1 MNRLVF
7 LGMAGILLLTSSGVA
22 RAAERC
28 QAFPAASL
36 TRTECERQEAERAR
50 KEEETKRKER
60 ESSVGTR
67 PRGTTLSD
75 YTCPGG
81 NPGAVTLFSGSPG
94 ETIEGNFLNGFG
106 KTVQGA
112 RVSFELVDTQNRIID
127 RISAAIFPDT
137 LGPGEAGKFRL
148 YLPHRNELSRAWDC
162 FRVIVTEKPPDQIQI
177 R

>member
-1 MNRLVF
+1 MSRLAF
-7 LGMAGILLLTSSGVA
+7 LGMAAILAMVPYDVV

-28 QAFPAASL
+28 QAFPAASF
-36 TRTECERQEAERAR
+36 TRMECERQEAERAR
-50 KEEETKRKER
+50 KEEEAKKKER
-60 ESSVGTR
+60 ELNLGTT

-81 NPGAVTLFSGSPG
+81 NPSGVTFFSGSPG
-94 ETIEGNFLNGFG
+94 ETIEGNFSNALG
-106 KTVQGA
+106 KAVQGV
-112 RVSFELVDTQNRIID
+112 RVSFELVDTQNRMID
-127 RISAAIFPDT
+127 RVSAAMFPDT

-162 FRVIVTEKPPDQIQI
+162 FRVIVTDKPPDQIQV